1 MYITYIYILLLF
13 ITIIVIIIIMLLL
26 LLLLHIYIYIIS
38 HIYIYN
44 IYNLGYNP
52 FAKWDAPPSRTAT
65 ASWFGTGVEGKELL
79 ETICKRTWNFKSN
92 LPSGKL
98 TKL

>member
-38 HIYIYN
+38 HIYN

-65 ASWFGTGVEGKELL
+65 AS
-79 ETICKRTWNFKSN
+79 
-92 LPSGKL
+92 
-98 TKL
+98 

>member
-1 MYITYIYILLLF
+1 MIII
-13 ITIIVIIIIMLLL
+13 IIIVIIILLL
-26 LLLLHIYIYIIS
+26 LLLLLLFYYYYYTYIFILY

-79 ETICKRTWNFKSN
+79 ETICKRTGNFKI
-92 LPSGKL
+92 
-98 TKL
+98 

>member
-38 HIYIYN
+38 HIYITYIIWGITHLQSGMHPQVGLLRPPDLALGSRGKSFLKLSVN
-44 IYNLGYNP
+44 EPETLNQIYPLVN
-52 FAKWDAPPSRTAT
+52 
-65 ASWFGTGVEGKELL
+65 
-79 ETICKRTWNFKSN
+79 
-92 LPSGKL
+92 
-98 TKL
+98 